1 MRNFIDLNLGFFG
14 RKKNSILSVAH
25 SLVAF
30 CPLQVKLELVKVGK
44 DLSLK
49 CKSKFGRFLPTL
61 QSIIYFNKIIM
72 NRLLILFDLFLAL
85 LSFIFAKVYKFIIG
99 NLYTLSLIFNKKK
112 VNQWRVIDNNLVR
125 SPLNLAVLMTKA
137 PRWNTHA
144 IIGTLGPFSVQ
155 NSVSIE
161 LKSPHNSARSW
172 IAIFYSFPSYKTIT
186 WVESN
191 QVDYSQ
197 DYHSL
202 SLPSGKYTIGL
213 RYYNYYDN
221 LVLPAVRVDG
231 QELTSSQ
238 EIPSNSNQFY
248 ETLIERKN
256 WLFLAIHYYVYTIL
270 RWQKFL
276 PPSFVQNE
284 FLPVGATDTKFF
296 YDYLDQ
302 NEYLELKTDES
313 TLNKYDI
320 YVTLYDRC
328 SLPVSSFQLTN
339 IQQNSQVLTDKGYYL
354 IRVRSD
360 VQLVDKF
367 ADLNLVILRKFS

>member
-1 MRNFIDLNLGFFG
+1 MNKL
-14 RKKNSILSVAH
+14 SIL
-25 SLVAF
+25 L
-30 CPLQVKLELVKVGK
+30 
-44 DLSLK
+44 
-49 CKSKFGRFLPTL
+49 
-61 QSIIYFNKIIM
+61 
-72 NRLLILFDLFLAL
+72 DLFLAL
-85 LSFIFAKVYKFIIG
+85 FSFIFAKFYKFIIG
-99 NLYTLSLIFNKKK
+99 NLYTLYLIFNKKK
-112 VNQWRVIDNNLVR
+112 ANQWRVIDNKLV
-125 SPLNLAVLMTKA
+125 SSNLNLAVLMTKA

-155 NSVSIE
+155 NSLSIE
-161 LKSPHNSARSW
+161 LKSAQNSAKSW
-172 IAIFYSFPSYKTIT
+172 IAIFYSFPGYKTIT

-191 QVDYSQ
+191 QVDSSQ
-197 DYHSL
+197 DYHNL
-202 SLPSGKYTIGL
+202 SLPPGKYTIGL

-221 LVLPAVRVDG
+221 LVLPAIKVDG

-238 EIPSNSNQFY
+238 PIPSNSNQFY
-248 ETLIERKN
+248 ERLIERKN
-256 WLFLAIHYYVYTIL
+256 GLFLAIHYYVYTIL

-302 NEYLELKTDES
+302 NEYIALETDES

-328 SLPVSSFQLTN
+328 SLPVSSFQVTN
-339 IQQNSQVLTDKGYYL
+339 IQHNSIALNNKGYYL

-360 VQLVDKF
+360 TQLSNKF
-367 ADLNLVILRKFS
+367 ADLNLIINRKML